1 MNDLRLS
8 TKELIATA
16 KADMPSA
23 AARAKMWAGVSGVV
37 GGAAAASGATASAIM
52 SGGATATK
60 VLTIG
65 ALFGGAL
72 TVGLATVL
80 LQIGPAPAPPTK
92 TPNSMAVGPAAPGAL
107 APSPARAS
115 IAPSSF
121 SVPSSVNTPPPVPA
135 ANAGQ
140 AAAPAA
146 TRKATPAHS
155 GHGHTKFASHEDS
168 LAREASLVAEA
179 RSALGRGDPR
189 SALRAIRAAR
199 AIPSRQLVPEELAVE
214 ELALRALG
222 QSDEANGIDVMLRLQ
237 YPEAALAR

>member
-1 MNDLRLS
+1 M
-8 TKELIATA
+8 
-16 KADMPSA
+16 
-23 AARAKMWAGVSGVV
+23 VV
-37 GGAAAASGATASAIM
+37 G
-52 SGGATATK
+52 
-60 VLTIG
+60 
-65 ALFGGAL
+65 
-72 TVGLATVL
+72 
-80 LQIGPAPAPPTK
+80 Q
-92 TPNSMAVGPAAPGAL
+92 AAPGAP
-107 APSPARAS
+107 ASSPVRES
-115 IAPSSF
+115 IAPSS
-121 SVPSSVNTPPPVPA
+121 VNTPPVPA

-140 AAAPAA
+140 ATAPAA

-155 GHGHTKFASHEDS
+155 GPRHAKSTSHEDS

-179 RSALGRGDPR
+179 RTALGRGDPR

>member
-37 GGAAAASGATASAIM
+37 GGAAAASGATASAFLG
-52 SGGATATK
+52 GGATATK
-60 VLTIG
+60 ILTIG
-65 ALFGGAL
+65 ALFGGTL

-80 LQIGPAPAPPTK
+80 LQVGPVRVPPTRAPILA
-92 TPNSMAVGPAAPGAL
+92 TMAQSAPVAL
-107 APSPARAS
+107 AGSPGHESISAPRLDPPSTL
-115 IAPSSF
+115 
-121 SVPSSVNTPPPVPA
+121 NTPPIPA
-135 ANAGQ
+135 ANAASTVGP
-140 AAAPAA
+140 ATHKAPAA
-146 TRKATPAHS
+146 HS
-155 GHGHTKFASHEDS
+155 ALRHAKSGAHEDS
-168 LAREASLVAEA
+168 LAREAALVAEA